1 MSTLQ
6 KFNATMDDLSQEVE
20 NLKEVAGAYKK
31 VQQLTDTYALII
43 TQFET
48 ATGALEKAH
57 ERQKD
62 LEDKI
67 NNSLAEIEHSNQSSK
82 LELLKLTEAK
92 ADQIRKENKE
102 FYKELESTIRI
113 KLSENKSEIK
123 ELIERER
130 QQTRQ
135 IFGLEFAKNSRELK
149 TAIETAAAVQT
160 EVLTASQQR
169 IKMIVWIIGGLNCL
183 LLLALLYKVWLT

>member
-1 MSTLQ
+1 
-6 KFNATMDDLSQEVE
+6 MDDLSQEVE